1 MQLTLAVHPITD
13 IQFGTR
19 LSLDGSALTV
29 DGEELR
35 RLVLEDAAI
44 DSVDF
49 DIVRPGE
56 SCRAGPI
63 FDVVEPRAKADGGSD
78 FPGIIGAPTTA
89 GIGTTHV
96 LAGAA
101 VSVLAEMSPDPS
113 RSATGRVL
121 EMSGSATAGSAYSKL
136 CHLLVVPQTKSGLP
150 RSAVLKAYRVASV
163 KVAVRLARAALAQH
177 GVHTD
182 FDPIGA
188 EDESREGLSAGRLH
202 RPDFFAPAQTRGG
215 RADSLWDQYRRHAA
229 ASFPSRRMARRRVGA
244 VAQFLVRRH
253 RDLFLSESS
262 GGSRT
267 LPAPSRAGDKFRR
280 HGGDRRRQST
290 RRPRSVNATRRQ
302 IWPNGICAPTAR

>member
-44 DSVDF
+44 DSVAF

-89 GIGTTHV
+89 GMGTTHV

-101 VSVLAEMSPDPS
+101 VSVLAEMSPDPT

-150 RSAVLKAYRVASV
+150 RSAMLKAYRVASV
-163 KVAVRLARAALAQH
+163 KVAVRLARAALAQAPAS
-177 GVHTD
+177 TQT
-182 FDPIGA
+182 FEPIGA
-188 EDESREGLSAGRLH
+188 EDKSREGLVRGSLISGRFFRASANR
-202 RPDFFAPAQTRGG
+202 RWTSRFFTAP
-215 RADSLWDQYRRHAA
+215 
-229 ASFPSRRMARRRVGA
+229 
-244 VAQFLVRRH
+244 
-253 RDLFLSESS
+253 
-262 GGSRT
+262 
-267 LPAPSRAGDKFRR
+267 
-280 HGGDRRRQST
+280 
-290 RRPRSVNATRRQ
+290 
-302 IWPNGICAPTAR
+302 IPTACCR